1 MVPAI
6 ELKLLGIPAVYA
18 GGKPVNM
25 TLKKAEAILY
35 FMAVELT
42 TTRDALCRIFW
53 PDSDA
58 EYARRSLRNALYLI
72 RKHVADDLLT
82 MPNHSSVQFNKE
94 AVWRCDLW
102 EMEPVQSVTREDMT
116 LLSGFSF
123 KEDEFFQEWL
133 IDQQRS
139 VQQKLFDHHKKISV
153 QLEENDDYPGAAKA
167 REKMVLMDAYDEDNI
182 RALMSLYLRT
192 AEYNHA
198 IEVYQKLMRTM
209 KEELGV
215 VPDSDT
221 TRLYEKI
228 LELKGKQTA
237 QATLSPK
244 TYFFGRYDEITAIE
258 EEINNFL
265 ENHHHRHVLITGEAG
280 IGKTSLIE
288 RVVSLMETH
297 HATPPGNSGEDGQ
310 GTIGSKKQKE
320 TNSTKAKS
328 PVLAD
333 GPLTPSLA
341 SKSLTGSTGHP
352 AQRLPLKIMR
362 AAAYPMEHD
371 LPYRIF
377 RGILREMLQELGE
390 MGTSRVFG
398 LADHAVPALA
408 SQGLE
413 GDERIRYEDMVAEV
427 SDLLRRYAQRRHV
440 ILIFEDLH
448 WGQTHSINLLL
459 ELIREH
465 MKNVMVLMSARD
477 VKTKAMDFMTAC
489 GSKEKWLLR
498 IPLSRFSPVEARQ
511 FLKNG
516 LRNSDI
522 TLDEAA
528 LSRYIE
534 ASEGNTLLLREY
546 LDLINE
552 GTIDRLDTLKF
563 DELMRSKLIGL
574 SEQAQRVADVA
585 ALFMESPD
593 YEAIQ
598 AISAYEDVELVD
610 LIEALRG
617 AGILEEWVEGDRL
630 IYHFTHQKLKDYL
643 SEQISVTRRR
653 ILHKKIA
660 DYYEHLYLQ
669 RAGVSVLPYVIHHSR
684 LASDAR
690 REYRYRVIYGR
701 RYLDRWH
708 EVFSAQNVDL
718 EGGLTLEDK
727 VMQSIDEARSRLDAR
742 DESIAPYD
750 HQVLYMRGR
759 RAIREGR
766 YADGLEAIDKAIR
779 YFEIHRSED
788 LLELCL
794 LQKIYYAIQ
803 TGKLDLFDELL
814 CELGHLMGGPAEPVG
829 EFIHVFWRLKGLHAT
844 LTGNPESGENYLMMA
859 LQYLEPLTDEQPRAH
874 SAMAATLNYLA
885 MAFESEGRHE
895 EAFHT
900 YERALEEAQH
910 SLPSNGLALILTNLS
925 LAKYR
930 LGRMDQS
937 LETVVRAVEIF
948 ELTKSIWGRAKAEA
962 HLARLMDIADIPESV
977 DAHLNRAREFAQL
990 MGNPF
995 EIRFVQEVEAEIRS
1009 HPYHLGHGR

>member
-6 ELKLLGIPAVYA
+6 ELKLLGIPSVQA

-35 FMAVELT
+35 FMAVEIS

-53 PDSDA
+53 PDSDT

-72 RKHVADDLLT
+72 RKHVAEGLLY
-82 MPNHSSVQFNKE
+82 MPNHSSVQLNRE
-94 AVWRCDLW
+94 AIWRCDLW
-102 EMEPVQSVTREDMT
+102 EMEPIQAVTREDLT

-139 VQQKLFDHHKKISV
+139 VQQRIFEHHKKIAAS
-153 QLEENDDYPGAAKA
+153 LEEDDDYAGAAKA
-167 REKMVLMDAYDEDNI
+167 REMMTLIDAYDEENI

-209 KEELGV
+209 KDELGV

-221 TRLYEKI
+221 TRLYDKI
-228 LELKGKQTA
+228 LELKGKETT
-237 QATLSPK
+237 QAPASPK
-244 TYFFGRYDEITAIE
+244 SYFFGRYDELTSIE
-258 EEINNFL
+258 EEVYNLL

-280 IGKTSLIE
+280 IGKTTLVE
-288 RVVSLMETH
+288 RVVCSVE
-297 HATPPGNSGEDGQ
+297 AQVKAQGNVYEHTYEHEGGK
-310 GTIGSKKQKE
+310 GKGKTIG
-320 TNSTKAKS
+320 T
-328 PVLAD
+328 
-333 GPLTPSLA
+333 
-341 SKSLTGSTGHP
+341 STGHGYAHAMP
-352 AQRLPLKIMR
+352 VKVMR

-377 RGILREMLQELGE
+377 RGILREMLEELGE
-390 MGTSRVFG
+390 SGTSRIFG
-398 LADHAVPALA
+398 FADQTSTALA

-427 SDLLRRYAQRRHV
+427 SDLLSRFAQRRKV

-465 MKNVMVLMSARD
+465 LKNVMVIMTTRD
-477 VKTKAMDFMTAC
+477 VKSKALDFMTAC
-489 GSKEKWLLR
+489 GAKEKWLLR
-498 IPLSRFSPVEARQ
+498 VPLARFSAVEARQ

-516 LRNSDI
+516 LRNSSV

-528 LSRYIE
+528 ISRYIE

-552 GTIDRLDTLKF
+552 GTIDKLDTLKF
-563 DELMRSKLIGL
+563 EELMQSKLIGL
-574 SEQAQRVADVA
+574 SEPALRVADVA

-617 AGILEEWVEGDRL
+617 AGILEESVDGERL

-643 SEQISVTRRR
+643 SEQISATRRR

-660 DYYEHLYLQ
+660 DYYEHLYTQ
-669 RAGVSVLPYVIHHSR
+669 RASVSVLPYVIHHSR

-708 EVFSAQNVDL
+708 EVFSGQNTDL

-727 VMQSIDEARSRLDAR
+727 IMQSIDEARSRLDAKDDR
-742 DESIAPYD
+742 IASYD
-750 HQVLYMRGR
+750 HEVLYMRGR

-779 YFEIHRSED
+779 HFEIHRCED

-803 TGKLDLFDELL
+803 TGKLELFDALL
-814 CELGHLMGGPAEPVG
+814 SELGHLMGGPGEPTG
-829 EFIHVFWRLKGLHAT
+829 DLIHVFWRLKGLHAT
-844 LTGNPESGENYLMMA
+844 LSGNATSAESYLMMA
-859 LQYLEPLTDEQPRAH
+859 LQYLEPLTEAQPRAH
-874 SAMAATLNYLA
+874 SAIAATLNYLA
-885 MAFESEGRHE
+885 MAYESEGRHE
-895 EAFHT
+895 EAYHT
-900 YERALEEAQH
+900 YTRALEEAEK

-925 LAKYR
+925 LAKFR
-930 LGRMDQS
+930 QGRMDKS
-937 LETVVRAVEIF
+937 LETIVRAVEIF

-962 HLARLMDIADIPESV
+962 HLARLIDIADIPESV
-977 DAHLNRAREFAQL
+977 DEHLNRARDFAQL
-990 MGNPF
+990 MGNPY

-1009 HPYHLGHGR
+1009 HSAHLTAALSSGLKEKSGSN

>member
-18 GGKPVNM
+18 AGKPVNM

-35 FMAVELT
+35 FMAVEQT
-42 TTRDALCRIFW
+42 STRDALCRIFW
-53 PDSDA
+53 PDSDS

-72 RKHVADDLLT
+72 RKHVSEALLS
-82 MPNHSSVQFNKE
+82 MPNHTLVQLNRD

-102 EMEPVQSVTREDMT
+102 ELEPLTSVTREDLT

-123 KEDEFFQEWL
+123 KEDEWFQEWL

-139 VQQKLFDHHKKISV
+139 VQQKIFDHQKKIAIR
-153 QLEENDDYPGAAKA
+153 LEDEDDYTEAAKA
-167 REKMVLMDAYDEDNI
+167 REKMILIDTYDEDNV
-182 RALMSLYLRT
+182 RALMSLYLRL
-192 AEYNHA
+192 AEYNRA
-198 IEVYQKLMRTM
+198 IEVYQKLTRTM
-209 KEELGV
+209 KDELGV

-228 LELKGKQTA
+228 LELKGKQISHTPV
-237 QATLSPK
+237 SPK

-258 EEINNFL
+258 EELYNFL
-265 ENHHHRHVLITGEAG
+265 ENHHHRHILITGEAG
-280 IGKTSLIE
+280 IGKTSLVE
-288 RVVSLMETH
+288 RVIGLIEANEPAP
-297 HATPPGNSGEDGQ
+297 ATVAST
-310 GTIGSKKQKE
+310 TIGQSKEKAQSKNKAANKSE
-320 TNSTKAKS
+320 TKSETKAS
-328 PVLAD
+328 AD
-333 GPLTPSLA
+333 GFITKPKDL
-341 SKSLTGSTGHP
+341 H
-352 AQRLPLKIMR
+352 RLPVRIMR

-377 RGILREMLQELGE
+377 RGLLREMMNELGE
-390 MGTSRVFG
+390 VGTNRVFG
-398 LADHAVPALA
+398 FADQAVPVLA
-408 SQGLE
+408 SQGVE
-413 GDERIRYEDMVAEV
+413 GNERIRYEDMVAEV
-427 SDLLRRYAQRRHV
+427 SDLLGRYAQRRNV
-440 ILIFEDLH
+440 ILVFEDLH
-448 WGQTHSINLLL
+448 WAQTHSVNLLL
-459 ELIREH
+459 ELVREH
-465 MKNVMVLMSARD
+465 LKNVMVIMTSRD
-477 VKTKAMDFMTAC
+477 VKSKALDFMTAC
-489 GSKEKWLLR
+489 GLKEKWLLR
-498 IPLSRFSPVEARQ
+498 VPLARFSVVESRQ
-511 FLKNG
+511 FLRNG
-516 LRNSDI
+516 LRNS
-522 TLDEAA
+522 TVELDEAA

-546 LDLINE
+546 LERINE
-552 GTIDRLDTLKF
+552 GTIDQLDNLKF

-598 AISAYEDVELVD
+598 AISAYEDIELVD

-617 AGILEEWVEGDRL
+617 AGILEEWVDGDRL

-643 SEQISVTRRR
+643 SEQISETRRR

-660 DYYEHLYLQ
+660 DYYEHHFFQ
-669 RAGVSVLPYVIHHSR
+669 RGGVSVLPYIIHHSR
-684 LASDAR
+684 LASDAK

-708 EVFSAQNVDL
+708 EVFSGQNVDL

-727 VMQSIDEARSRLDAR
+727 VMQSIDEARSRLDAK
-742 DESIAPYD
+742 DESIAAYD
-750 HQVLYMRGR
+750 HQVHYMRGR

-766 YADGLEAIDKAIR
+766 YEEGLESIDKAIR

-803 TGKLDLFDELL
+803 TGKLDLLNQLL
-814 CELGHLMGGPAEPVG
+814 CELGHLMGGPLEPAG
-829 EFIHVFWRLKGLHAT
+829 ELIHVFWRLKGLHAT
-844 LTGNPESGENYLMMA
+844 LTGDPAGAQHFLMMA
-859 LQYLEPLTDEQPRAH
+859 LQYLEPLTEEQPRAH

-885 MAFESEGRHE
+885 MAYEKEGRYE
-895 EAFHT
+895 EAYST
-900 YERALEEAQH
+900 LKRALEEAEH

-925 LAKYR
+925 LAKFR
-930 LGRMDQS
+930 LGRMDKS
-937 LETVVRAVEIF
+937 LETIVRAVEIF

-962 HLARLMDIADIPESV
+962 HLARMMDIADIPDSV
-977 DAHLNRAREFAQL
+977 DEHLSRAREFAQL
-990 MGNPF
+990 MGNPL

-1009 HPYHLGHGR
+1009 HPVHLKEI

>member
-6 ELKLLGIPAVYA
+6 ELKLLGIPSVYA

-35 FMAVELT
+35 FMAVET
-42 TTRDALCRIFW
+42 TSTRDALCRLFW
-53 PDSDA
+53 PDSDT

-72 RKHVADDLLT
+72 RKHVAEDLLS
-82 MPNHSSVQFNKE
+82 MPNHSSVQLNKD

-102 EMEPVQSVTREDMT
+102 ELEPVQAVTREDLT

-133 IDQQRS
+133 VDQQRS
-139 VQQKLFDHHKKISV
+139 VQQRIFDHHKKTAIR
-153 QLEENDDYPGAAKA
+153 LEEDDDYVEAAKA
-167 REKMVLMDAYDEDNI
+167 REKMVLIDAYDEDNI

-192 AEYNHA
+192 SEYNHA

-209 KEELGV
+209 KDELGV

-237 QATLSPK
+237 QATASPK
-244 TYFFGRYDEITAIE
+244 TYFFGRYDELTAIE
-258 EEINNFL
+258 EELFNFL
-265 ENHHHRHVLITGEAG
+265 ENHHHRHILITGEAG
-280 IGKTSLIE
+280 IGKTALVE
-288 RVVSLMETH
+288 RVISALELSEKAAAPPYEHTYEH
-297 HATPPGNSGEDGQ
+297 HADQDNKV
-310 GTIGSKKQKE
+310 TIGNKKQKI
-320 TNSTKAKS
+320 S
-328 PVLAD
+328 AD
-333 GPLTPSLA
+333 GPSPNPTTKP
-341 SKSLTGSTGHP
+341 TH
-352 AQRLPLKIMR
+352 QLPVKVMR

-390 MGTSRVFG
+390 TGTSRIFG
-398 LADHAVPALA
+398 FADFAAPAMA
-408 SQGLE
+408 TQGLE
-413 GDERIRYEDMVAEV
+413 GDERIRYEDMVQEV
-427 SDLLRRYAQRRHV
+427 SDLVSRYSQRRNV
-440 ILIFEDLH
+440 VLIFEDLH

-465 MKNVMVLMSARD
+465 LKNVMVIMTSRD
-477 VKTKAMDFMTAC
+477 VKSKALDFMTAC
-489 GSKEKWLLR
+489 GCKEKWLLR
-498 IPLSRFSPVEARQ
+498 VPLARFSPVEARQ
-511 FLKNG
+511 FLRNG
-516 LRNSDI
+516 LRNSAV

-528 LSRYIE
+528 MSRYIE

-552 GTIDRLDTLKF
+552 GTIDKLDTLKF

-574 SEQAQRVADVA
+574 SEPAQRVADVA

-598 AISAYEDVELVD
+598 AIAAYEDVELVD

-617 AGILEEWVEGDRL
+617 AGILEEWVDGERL

-643 SEQISVTRRR
+643 TDQISVTRRR

-660 DYYEHLYLQ
+660 DYYEHLYAQ
-669 RAGVSVLPYVIHHSR
+669 RGGVSVLPYVIHHSR

-708 EVFSAQNVDL
+708 EVFSGQNDDL

-742 DESIAPYD
+742 DESIATYD

-766 YADGLEAIDKAIR
+766 YADGLESIDKAIR
-779 YFEIHRSED
+779 YFEIHRCED

-803 TGKLDLFDELL
+803 TGKLELFDALL
-814 CELGHLMGGPAEPVG
+814 SELGHLMGGPGEPTG
-829 EFIHVFWRLKGLHAT
+829 DLIHVFWRLKGLHAT
-844 LTGNPESGENYLMMA
+844 LSGDTESAQNYLMMA
-859 LQYLEPLTDEQPRAH
+859 LQYLEPLTDEQPRTH

-885 MAFESEGRHE
+885 MAYEGEGRYD

-900 YERALEEAQH
+900 LTRALEQAER

-925 LAKYR
+925 LAQFR
-930 LGRMDQS
+930 QGRMDQS
-937 LETVVRAVEIF
+937 LESVVRAVEIF

-977 DAHLNRAREFAQL
+977 DEHLGRARDYAQL
-990 MGNPF
+990 MGNPY
-995 EIRFVQEVEAEIRS
+995 EIRFVQEAEAEIRS
-1009 HPYHLGHGR
+1009 HPYHLSNAGESYAGQ

>member
-6 ELKLLGIPAVYA
+6 EIKLLGIPSVQA

-35 FMAVELT
+35 FMAVEIS
-42 TTRDALCRIFW
+42 TTRDTLCRIFW
-53 PDSDA
+53 PDSDT

-72 RKHVADDLLT
+72 RKHVAEDLLT
-82 MPNHSSVQFNKE
+82 MPNHSSVHLNKE
-94 AVWRCDLW
+94 AIWRCDLW
-102 EMEPVQSVTREDMT
+102 EMEPVQAVTREDLT

-133 IDQQRS
+133 VDQQRS
-139 VQQKLFDHHKKISV
+139 VQQRIFEHHKKIAV
-153 QLEENDDYPGAAKA
+153 QLEEDDDYVEAAKA
-167 REKMVLMDAYDEDNI
+167 REKMTLIDAYDEENI

-198 IEVYQKLMRTM
+198 IEVYQRLMRTM
-209 KEELGV
+209 KDELGV

-221 TRLYEKI
+221 TRLYDKI
-228 LELKGKQTA
+228 LELKGKETSQTTA
-237 QATLSPK
+237 SPK
-244 TYFFGRYDEITAIE
+244 TYFFGRYDELTAIE
-258 EEINNFL
+258 EEVYNLL

-280 IGKTSLIE
+280 IGKTTLVE
-288 RVVSLMETH
+288 RVVSAVEAQVKESGIPYE
-297 HATPPGNSGEDGQ
+297 HAYGHESGKGVGKTIGNSSGQ
-310 GTIGSKKQKE
+310 LHPHKL
-320 TNSTKAKS
+320 
-328 PVLAD
+328 PV
-333 GPLTPSLA
+333 
-341 SKSLTGSTGHP
+341 
-352 AQRLPLKIMR
+352 KIMR

-377 RGILREMLQELGE
+377 RGILREMLEELGE
-390 MGTSRVFG
+390 VGTSRIFG
-398 LADHAVPALA
+398 FADQAATALA

-427 SDLLRRYAQRRHV
+427 SDLLSRYAQRRNV

-465 MKNVMVLMSARD
+465 LKNVMVVMTSRD
-477 VKTKAMDFMTAC
+477 VKSKALDFMTAC
-489 GSKEKWLLR
+489 GAKEKWLLR
-498 IPLSRFSPVEARQ
+498 VPLARFSAVEARQ

-516 LRNSDI
+516 LRNSSVI
-522 TLDEAA
+522 LDEAA
-528 LSRYIE
+528 MSRYIE

-552 GTIDRLDTLKF
+552 GTIDKLDTLKF
-563 DELMRSKLIGL
+563 EELMQSKLIGL
-574 SEQAQRVADVA
+574 SEPALRVADVA

-617 AGILEEWVEGDRL
+617 AGILEESVDGERL

-643 SEQISVTRRR
+643 AEQISATRRR

-660 DYYEHLYLQ
+660 DYYEHLYAQ
-669 RAGVSVLPYVIHHSR
+669 RASVSVLPYVIHHSR

-708 EVFSAQNVDL
+708 EVFSGQNTDL

-727 VMQSIDEARSRLDAR
+727 IMQSIDEARSRLDAK
-742 DESIAPYD
+742 DDLIASYD
-750 HQVLYMRGR
+750 HEVFYMRGR

-779 YFEIHRSED
+779 HFEIHHCED

-803 TGKLDLFDELL
+803 TGKLTLFDELL
-814 CELGHLMGGPAEPVG
+814 SELGHLMGGPGEPTG
-829 EFIHVFWRLKGLHAT
+829 DLIHVFWRLKGLHAT
-844 LTGNPESGENYLMMA
+844 LSGDSESAQNYLMMA
-859 LQYLEPLTDEQPRAH
+859 LQYLEPLTEAQPRAH
-874 SAMAATLNYLA
+874 SAIAATLNYLA
-885 MAFESEGRHE
+885 MAYESEGRYD

-900 YERALEEAQH
+900 YTRALEEAEL

-925 LAKYR
+925 LAKFR
-930 LGRMDQS
+930 QGRMDQS
-937 LETVVRAVEIF
+937 LETIVRAVEIF

-962 HLARLMDIADIPESV
+962 HLARLIDIADIPESV
-977 DAHLNRAREFAQL
+977 DEHLCRARDFAQL
-990 MGNPF
+990 MGNPY

-1009 HPYHLGHGR
+1009 HPAHLNRIET